1 MKYVPLGAS
10 GLGTSIYALG
20 TATFGD
26 STDED
31 ETIQVLDTFVDAG
44 GLLIDTADAYTDGR
58 AEQLIGRWLRTKS
71 PQVREQVLLSTK
83 GGGYTTTAG
92 LNQWGNTRHNLTR
105 VLEISL
111 RSLGVDCLT
120 LYQAHTW
127 DPLTPLE
134 ETLRFLDDAL
144 RAGKIR
150 YAGISNYTGWQLQK
164 TVDLTETLGLTTPI
178 TFQAQYSLL
187 CREVEWE
194 IIPAGLHNGL
204 GLLAWSPLSG
214 GLLSGK
220 YTRHETPTETARFA
234 DPTARGKMHDAYVN
248 ALYSAHVTRERTWLV
263 LKLLGEIAV
272 ARNVTPA
279 AVALAWVAA
288 RPGVSGVV
296 LGVRTAE
303 QLAANLEARSI
314 TLSDDETERLNE
326 ASDPGGSGY
335 PYGSFGAMQRSRAI
349 E

>member
-1 MKYVPLGAS
+1 MKHVRLGAS
-10 GLGTSIYALG
+10 GLGTSIYGLG

-31 ETIQVLDTFVDAG
+31 EMVRVLDTFVDAG

-58 AEQLIGRWLRTKS
+58 AEQLIGRWLRTQ
-71 PQVREQVLLSTK
+71 PAQVRERVLLSTK

-105 VLEISL
+105 ALETSL
-111 RSLGVDCLT
+111 RSLGVDCIT

-134 ETLRFLDDAL
+134 ETLRFLDDAV

-150 YAGISNYTGWQLQK
+150 YAGISNYTGWQVQK
-164 TVDLTETLGLTTPI
+164 TVDLAGTLGLAAPI

-187 CREVEWE
+187 CREIEWE
-194 IIPAGLHNGL
+194 IVPAGLANGL

-214 GLLSGK
+214 GLLTGK
-220 YTRHETPTETARFA
+220 YLQDETPVGPARFA
-234 DPTARGKMHDAYVN
+234 DTTERGKMHDAYVG
-248 ALYSAHVTRERTWLV
+248 ALYSRHVVREGTWQV
-263 LKLLGEIAV
+263 LKLLGEMAA
-272 ARNVTPA
+272 ARNVSPA
-279 AVALAWVAA
+279 AVALAWLAG
-288 RPGVSGVV
+288 RPGVSGII
-296 LGVRTAE
+296 LGVRNAK
-303 QLAANLEARSI
+303 QLADNLEARWI
-314 TLSDDETERLNE
+314 TLDDDEIARLTD
-326 ASDPGGSGY
+326 ASDPCGAGY
-335 PYGSFGAMQRSRAI
+335 PYGHFGAMQRTRTI